1 MNMTASFFLRA
12 KHWQVFIL
20 VFGVYFV
27 GQMAL
32 LGSILASP
40 PSHDVFAKGGL
51 LGWVVMTLSTLAFFL
66 WFWSM
71 GSFFSSIVQP
81 ELRMKSGFFRVAL
94 VYPPFYFVF
103 FIATFQ
109 SSTPGLLRL
118 IVPLHIFA
126 MGLHVLSLVFRV

>member
-1 MNMTASFFLRA
+1 MNATASFFLRA

-32 LGSILASP
+32 VGSMLASP
-40 PSHDVFAKGGL
+40 PSHEGFAKSGL
-51 LGWVVMTLSTLAFFL
+51 LAGLVMTLSTLGLFV

-71 GSFFSSIVQP
+71 GSFFSSIVRP

-109 SSTPGLLRL
+109 NSSPGLLGL
-118 IVPLHIFA
+118 IVP
-126 MGLHVLSLVFRV
+126 